1 VSVLAKVG
9 APKIVLASASAIRRT
24 LLANA
29 GIACE
34 VDPGAVDEDEI
45 KRAMKADGAPAA
57 VVAETL
63 AEMKAMRVAPRHPGA
78 LVFGADQ
85 MLDCNGVWFD
95 KPADREHAIAHL
107 TALAGRTHRL
117 ISALVCVR
125 NGARIWHHTATASLT
140 MRPLSRAF
148 IDRYLDAAGPQ
159 ALQSVGA
166 YQLEGLGAHLFS
178 RVEGD
183 YFTVLGLP
191 LLAML
196 AFLREH
202 GVVAE

>member
-1 VSVLAKVG
+1 MSVLTKDD

-29 GIACE
+29 GIAHE
-34 VDPGAVDEDEI
+34 VDPGAVDEDEV

-57 VVAETL
+57 AVAETL
-63 AEMKAMRVAPRHPGA
+63 AEMKAMRVASRHPGA

-85 MLDCNGVWFD
+85 MLECNGIWFD
-95 KPADREHAIAHL
+95 KPADREHAAAHL
-107 TALAGRTHRL
+107 MALAGRTHHL

-125 NGARIWHHTATASLT
+125 NGARIWHHTAMASLA
-140 MRPLSRAF
+140 MRPLSRGF
-148 IDRYLDAAGPQ
+148 IDLYLDAAGPKVQ
-159 ALQSVGA
+159 QSVGA

>member
-1 VSVLAKVG
+1 VSDLSVSG
-9 APKIVLASASAIRRT
+9 APNVVLASASAIRRT

-29 GIACE
+29 GVPIA
-34 VDPGAVDEDEI
+34 VDPGAVDEDEV
-45 KRAMKADGAPAA
+45 KRAMRADGAPAA
-57 VVAETL
+57 AVAETL

-78 LVFGADQ
+78 LVLGADQ

-95 KPADREHAIAHL
+95 KPGDRAHAEAHL
-107 TALAGRTHRL
+107 TALAGRTHKL
-117 ISALVCVR
+117 ISAVVCVR

-140 MRPLSRAF
+140 MRPLSREF
-148 IDRYLDAAGPQ
+148 IAAYLDAVGPQ
-159 ALQSVGA
+159 ALSSVGA
-166 YQLEGLGAHLFS
+166 YQLEGLGAHLFA

-191 LLAML
+191 LLAVL

-202 GVVAE
+202 NVVAG

>member
-1 VSVLAKVG
+1 VSVLTKDD

-29 GIACE
+29 GIAHE
-34 VDPGAVDEDEI
+34 VDPGAVDEDEV

-57 VVAETL
+57 AVAETL
-63 AEMKAMRVAPRHPGA
+63 AEMKAMRVASRHPGA

-85 MLDCNGVWFD
+85 MLECNGIWFD
-95 KPADREHAIAHL
+95 KPADREHAAAHL
-107 TALAGRTHRL
+107 MALAGRTHHL

-125 NGARIWHHTATASLT
+125 NGARIWHHTAMASLA
-140 MRPLSRAF
+140 MRPLSRGF
-148 IDRYLDAAGPQ
+148 IDLYLDAAGPKVQ
-159 ALQSVGA
+159 QSVGA

>member
-1 VSVLAKVG
+1 VSVLTKDG
-9 APKIVLASASAIRRT
+9 APKVVLASASAIRRT

-29 GIACE
+29 GIAHE
-34 VDPGAVDEDEI
+34 IDPGAVDEDEI

-57 VVAETL
+57 AVAETL

-78 LVFGADQ
+78 LIFGADQ
-85 MLDCNGVWFD
+85 MLECNGVWFD
-95 KPADREHAIAHL
+95 KPADREHAVAHL

-125 NGARIWHHTATASLT
+125 NGARVWHHTAMASLT

-148 IDRYLDAAGPQ
+148 IDRYLDTAGPKVQ
-159 ALQSVGA
+159 QSVGA